1 MKREMRELILIVF
14 LLLPGSLI
22 AQTSY
27 YVSSS
32 EGNDSNSGTAT
43 GQAWKSLEKVNSFKP
58 QAGDKILFKRGDE
71 WVGTL
76 TPPASGSAGNPITY
90 GAYGTGNKPK
100 IYGSQV
106 ITGWTLHKGSIY
118 KATVES
124 VVSQVFVSNERIR
137 VARYQSVGYSFPS
150 TINSTTQFQSN
161 DLDSGIDYTGAT
173 CVYRSY
179 AYRLFKKQV
188 VGSSSNTI
196 TLESAPTGG
205 ISTSK
210 GFILVNKLEFLTQP
224 GEWYYDD
231 KTNTLYAWMPAGGN
245 PANYSVRAST
255 VDNGVYIWSRS
266 YLKFENF
273 EFNHHANSGFF
284 GNNCNNIAIDNCDIK
299 YPEFYG
305 VRVAGGSQ
313 NTYTVTNNRVVG
325 ANGDG
330 ICVFA
335 PNSTIENNTV
345 SDIALLENLGIKG
358 TDTSDGIKFIGNNTV
373 CRYNIVNNVGYNG
386 IHWLSPN
393 ATISYN
399 FIDGACTVLDDGGGI
414 YTWSSDYSATGS
426 AGSVVDHNIVLNVIG
441 NRVGYRTKPDFG
453 YGIYIDQRI
462 HDVKVTNNTIYN
474 VSGGILLNAEHG
486 RNLVQGNTVMNFAMG
501 IQVEPDR
508 DVSEVSDNI
517 FFSANINR
525 DYTWW
530 LDKPQ
535 RIFRLT
541 KSNPKINHNKY
552 YNHYHAAE
560 LFDSNSDGY
569 FETFSNWQT
578 ATGQDVNS
586 TFDGSPLAAGEI
598 EELFYNDTKQTKAI
612 SLGSSI
618 YRDLD
623 GKEISGS
630 ISLEPFTSQI
640 LIKTSKELAKVA
652 NSNPEILDQS
662 FDVSQPKD
670 VNEFIGQIIAN
681 DADAGQVLT
690 YTIVEGNGD
699 NLFAL
704 DALTGELVANAT
716 IQATTDQT
724 IALTVQVTD
733 NASTPLSASAQIS
746 IRINAVETAPA
757 PDTTAP
763 TIASFSIPSSY
774 RALTIPVSEF
784 TASDDTGVAGY
795 QLTETATTPTT
806 DDQNWTASAPESH
819 TFSAEGTHTL
829 YAWVK
834 DAAGNIS
841 PATSS
846 SVAVSLPDLSP
857 TFSEYLFEEPA
868 GETVFDTQ
876 GSNDGTLLNEE
887 IRVEGVSGDGL
898 QLTGQGYISL
908 GNSFGA
914 NVQDELTLS
923 AWIQPQ
929 STSSTYQGIIMHGG
943 PNVDSYA
950 LYIHPGDQ
958 SISFKTS
965 GTTSAWTTIGNV
977 AGLWDGN
984 WHYLAVTYN
993 GAQKVIYLD
1002 GEILLSVDA
1011 AGLIESGEGYNLLI
1025 GAGRDDE
1032 NPTLLYEGLLDE
1044 VRIYN
1049 SALTSSQIGELF
1061 DRVKIEQNQS
1071 PLIQTQ
1077 LFEITEPKAVNDFVG
1092 KVIASDPDLD
1102 QTLSYAITAGNTE
1115 GLFKINP
1122 ETGEI
1127 FANSNLPASVDQTVT
1142 MLIQVTDS
1150 HQEPL
1155 AASANVTIAIQ
1166 AIEVNQSPVAQN
1178 LTVEID
1184 GNFKLNDLIG
1194 TIVGSDPD
1202 AGQLLTY
1209 TITGG
1214 NEAGLFNIKPETGEI
1229 HAAADFIT
1237 TTNQTVVL
1245 MIEVKDNAAEPLA
1258 ASVTATINLAG
1269 IQLNQSPVIEDQTV
1283 EIQKDIQINDF
1294 ILQIVASD
1302 PDVDQKLTY
1311 AITQGNDAGLFKI
1324 NPETGA
1330 IFANAPIPATA
1341 NQSFALVVQATDN
1354 AENPLSAQANI
1365 TIISLKIAEI
1375 NSQPVAQNL
1384 TVEIAGNFE
1393 VNDLIGKIV
1402 ASDPDAGQLL
1412 TYTIVGGNEEG
1423 LFHIDMETGDI
1434 HASADF
1440 ITTTDQTVILTIEV
1454 RDNATEP
1461 LGTSS
1466 TATINITGIQ
1476 LNQSPAVE
1484 DQIVEIQNE
1493 IQINDFILQ
1502 VVASDPDVEQKLTY
1516 AIIQGNEAGLF
1527 KINPETGEV
1536 FANAAISG
1544 AIDQSFSLVVQVT
1557 DNAENPMSAHANI
1570 TIISLKI
1577 VAINRQPVAQN
1588 LTVEIEGNFAVND
1601 LIGKILASDPDAGQL
1616 LTYTIT
1622 GGNQEGLFK
1631 INPETGEIHAAVDF
1645 ISTTDQ
1651 TVILTIEVKD
1661 NADEPLVVNATATIN
1676 ITGIQLNQSP
1686 MISNQAFDIDGDLT
1700 SNEFIGQL
1708 FASDPDTGQKLSYS
1722 IVQGNEAG
1730 LFKLDPETGEVFANQ
1745 AISVNSNET
1754 FTFVVQVTD
1763 DHQMPLSGHANVTI
1777 QITPAFV
1784 NQSPVIGDQ
1793 SFEIRKNDKL
1803 GDMIGQVLASDPNA
1817 EQSLTFDIVSGNEEG
1832 AFSIDPVTGALY
1844 ATDAIQLT
1852 TSESIVLEVEVTD
1865 NAVEPLSVNAYITIA
1880 IVINGKIVDG
1890 EVKNNNPNRI
1900 ILVYSEPLKT
1910 ANLKSSQ
1917 IFSDFVLSG
1926 GKNVQQVTI
1935 NGNEIYLD
1943 LDSEYQYDDEIT
1955 VSYSRGSTPIYD
1967 ASGNEVEPFDS
1978 YEVTNNILMG
1988 NGVNTSIDPTANA
2001 LDVIVYPNPS
2011 DGQVNIRA
2019 NNLTSDDCEL
2029 FLFSMTGNLVSKKLV
2044 SASFGNLEE
2053 RLNLSQL
2060 NKGTY
2065 IIKLISKR
2073 QIFQEKI
2080 VIM

>member
-43 GQAWKSLEKVNSFKP
+43 GQAWKSLDKVNSFKP

-100 IYGSQV
+100 IYGSQE

-118 KATVES
+118 KTT
-124 VVSQVFVSNERIR
+124 VSQEVKQLFIDGNRALL
-137 VARYQSVGYSFPS
+137 ARYPNTGYFDVTTVNSSSQFTS
-150 TINSTTQFQSN
+150 TDLNGVIN
-161 DLDSGIDYTGAT
+161 YTGAT
-173 CVYRSY
+173 WIGRTS
-179 AYRLFKKQV
+179 AYTLYSKNV
-188 VGSSSNTI
+188 TASSSQTI
-196 TLESAPTGG
+196 TLDSAPSLSLGVG
-205 ISTSK
+205 E
-210 GFILVNKLEFLTQP
+210 GFILTNKLAFLDQA
-224 GEWYYDD
+224 GEWFWD
-231 KTNTLYAWMPAGGN
+231 KSTSTLYFWTPNGN
-245 PANYSVRAST
+245 SPSNYQVRASVRDYGVSISSKSYVSIENIEVLHSGNSGIFANSSNNIIINGNDIISPEQVGVHIPNAGST
-255 VDNGVYIWSRS
+255 ANAITNNYVYQANWSAVRAYSSNSTISDNIVEDIG
-266 YLKFENF
+266 LFENF
-273 EFNHHANSGFF
+273 HK
-284 GNNCNNIAIDNCDIK
+284 IAAGQNVGTGI
-299 YPEFYG
+299 FS
-305 VRVAGGSQ
+305 RAGGCTINYNRII
-313 NTYTVTNNRVVG
+313 NTGY
-325 ANGDG
+325 DG
-330 ICVFA
+330 INFWGV
-335 PNSTIENNTV
+335 NTMV
-345 SDIALLENLGIKG
+345 K
-358 TDTSDGIKFIGNNTV
+358 
-373 CRYNIVNNVGYNG
+373 
-386 IHWLSPN
+386 
-393 ATISYN
+393 YN
-399 FIDGACTVLDDGGGI
+399 FIDNSMAVLSDGGAIYTYNGANVEATASEGSEVMYNIILNTNGNKNGFTHAWDDAHGIYMDDGTRDVTIQYNTVSGAPAGGAI
-414 YTWSSDYSATGS
+414 FLHINRNIDARNNTAFNSSMGLLASGQHGTSYFRS
-426 AGSVVDHNIVLNVIG
+426 NIVYATNKPGSTVWWTSSHQ
-441 NRVGYRTKPDFG
+441 RMTKNDGASP
-453 YGIYIDQRI
+453 
-462 HDVKVTNNTIYN
+462 TYN
-474 VSGGILLNAEHG
+474 L
-486 RNLVQGNTVMNFAMG
+486 
-501 IQVEPDR
+501 
-508 DVSEVSDNI
+508 
-517 FFSANINR
+517 
-525 DYTWW
+525 
-530 LDKPQ
+530 
-535 RIFRLT
+535 
-541 KSNPKINHNKY
+541 NKY
-552 YNHYHAAE
+552 YHFYEGDNQ
-560 LFDSNSDGY
+560 
-569 FETFSNWQT
+569 FSNGYNFNEWKS

-612 SLGSSI
+612 GLGSSI

-640 LIKTSKELAKVA
+640 LIKTSKESATVA

-670 VNEFIGQIIAN
+670 VNEFIGQIIAT

-784 TASDDTGVAGY
+784 TASDDTGVTGY

-868 GETVFDTQ
+868 GETVLDTQ

-908 GNSFGA
+908 GKSFGA

-1002 GEILLSVDA
+1002 GEILLTVDA

-1071 PLIQTQ
+1071 PVIQTQ

-1102 QTLSYAITAGNTE
+1102 QTLSYAITSGNTE

-1127 FANSNLPASVDQTVT
+1127 FANSSLPASVDQTIT

-1311 AITQGNDAGLFKI
+1311 AITQGNDSGLFKI

-1330 IFANAPIPATA
+1330 IFANAPISATA
-1341 NQSFALVVQATDN
+1341 NQAFALVVQATDN

-1412 TYTIVGGNEEG
+1412 TYTIVGGNEKG

-1570 TIISLKI
+1570 TIIRLKI
-1577 VAINRQPVAQN
+1577 AAINRQPVAQN

-1622 GGNQEGLFK
+1622 GGNQEDLFK

-1661 NADEPLVVNATATIN
+1661 NADEPLVVNTTATIN

-1700 SNEFIGQL
+1700 NNEFIGQL

-1730 LFKLDPETGEVFANQ
+1730 LFKLNPETGEVFANQ

-1763 DHQMPLSGHANVTI
+1763 DHQMPLSAHANVTI

-1784 NQSPVIGDQ
+1784 NQSPVIDDQ

-1865 NAVEPLSVNAYITIA
+1865 NAVEPLSVNAYITIT

-1900 ILVYSEPLKT
+1900 ILVYSEPLKS

-1926 GKNVQQVTI
+1926 GKTVQQVTI

-1943 LDSEYQYDDEIT
+1943 LDSEYQYEDEIT

-1988 NGVNTSIDPTANA
+1988 NGVNTGIDPTANA

>member
-43 GQAWKSLEKVNSFKP
+43 GQAWKSLDKVNSFKP

-90 GAYGTGNKPK
+90 GAYGSGDKPI

-106 ITGWTLHKGSIY
+106 ITGWTLHKGNIY

-124 VVSQVFVSNERIR
+124 DINQLFLDGERIQL
-137 VARYQSVGYSFPS
+137 ARIPKKGYFDVTSS
-150 TINSTTQFQSN
+150 HSTTKFSST
-161 DLDSGIDYTGAT
+161 DLNSGINYTGAKAIIRT
-173 CVYRSY
+173 NKWGMATKTVT
-179 AYRLFKKQV
+179 
-188 VGSSSNTI
+188 SSSSQTLTVNSAPQYTI
-196 TLESAPTGG
+196 TLGD
-205 ISTSK
+205 
-210 GFILVNKLEFLTQP
+210 GFFLNNKMEFLTAA
-224 GEWYYDD
+224 GEYYYDQAT
-231 KTNTLYAWMPAGGN
+231 KTVYLWATSNDT
-245 PANYSVRAST
+245 PANHKVRGSFLSNLIT
-255 VDNGVYIWSRS
+255 INYRDYVLI
-266 YLKFENF
+266 ENI
-273 EFNHHANSGFF
+273 ELAHSSG
-284 GNNCNNIAIDNCDIK
+284 IAIKTDYCNYLTFSKLDITNPDSKGIHINHDKHGAYQNITIDGANHIAFHAQMTSYSSIIDNTISNTALFDNLGLTGMGNEQDGRAITNSAGTDNIIRYNRIENVGYTGINWNAPNSIIDKNFIK
-299 YPEFYG
+299 NSCLVKDDGGAIYTFSSSASA
-305 VRVAGGSQ
+305 VVADGSE
-313 NTYTVTNNRVVG
+313 VTNNIILYARG
-325 ANGDG
+325 TKDG
-330 ICVFA
+330 
-335 PNSTIENNTV
+335 
-345 SDIALLENLGIKG
+345 
-358 TDTSDGIKFIGNNTV
+358 TSSLYSSGF
-373 CRYNIVNNVGYNG
+373 
-386 IHWLSPN
+386 
-393 ATISYN
+393 
-399 FIDGACTVLDDGGGI
+399 GI
-414 YTWSSDYSATGS
+414 YMDN
-426 AGSVVDHNIVLNVIG
+426 NIKNVLI
-441 NRVGYRTKPDFG
+441 
-453 YGIYIDQRI
+453 
-462 HDVKVTNNTIYN
+462 
-474 VSGGILLNAEHG
+474 
-486 RNLVQGNTVMNFAMG
+486 QGNTVAYSGFGAIHLHEN
-501 IQVEPDR
+501 
-508 DVSEVSDNI
+508 DNI
-517 FFSANINR
+517 TVKDNTLFDGLYGIYSDEAHGNCIITNNVVYVFEKNYENYSTTRIVG
-525 DYTWW
+525 
-530 LDKPQ
+530 Q
-535 RIFRLT
+535 RNGASHIYD
-541 KSNPKINHNKY
+541 NNKY
-552 YNHYHAAE
+552 YSKHKE
-560 LFDSNSDGY
+560 GTFRDQESFLVFD
-569 FETFSNWQT
+569 NWSSS
-578 ATGQDVNS
+578 TGQDANS
-586 TFDGSPLAAGEI
+586 SFDGSPLAAGEI

-640 LIKTSKELAKVA
+640 LIKTSKESATVA

-784 TASDDTGVAGY
+784 TASDDTGVTGY

-868 GETVFDTQ
+868 GETVLDTQ

-984 WHYLAVTYN
+984 WHHLAVTYN

-1002 GEILLSVDA
+1002 GEILLTVDA

-1071 PLIQTQ
+1071 PVIQTQ
-1077 LFEITEPKAVNDFVG
+1077 SFEITEPKAVNDFVG

-1127 FANSNLPASVDQTVT
+1127 FANSSLPASVDQTIT
-1142 MLIQVTDS
+1142 MLIQVTDN
-1150 HQEPL
+1150 HQDPL

-1237 TTNQTVVL
+1237 TTSQTIVL
-1245 MIEVKDNAAEPLA
+1245 TIEVKDNAAEPLA
-1258 ASVTATINLAG
+1258 ARVTATINLAG

-1324 NPETGA
+1324 NPETGE

-1341 NQSFALVVQATDN
+1341 NQSFALVIQVTDN
-1354 AENPLSAQANI
+1354 AENPLSAQANVTI
-1365 TIISLKIAEI
+1365 TSLKIAEI
-1375 NSQPVAQNL
+1375 NSRPVAQNL
-1384 TVEIAGNFE
+1384 IVEIAGNFE

-1412 TYTIVGGNEEG
+1412 TYAIIGGNEEG
-1423 LFHIDMETGDI
+1423 LFHIDMETGEI
-1434 HASADF
+1434 HAAADF
-1440 ITTTDQTVILTIEV
+1440 ISTTDQTVILTIEV

-1461 LGTSS
+1461 LATSS
-1466 TATINITGIQ
+1466 TATINIAGIQ
-1476 LNQSPAVE
+1476 LNQSPVVE
-1484 DQIVEIQNE
+1484 DQIVEIQDE
-1493 IQINDFILQ
+1493 LQINDFILQ
-1502 VVASDPDVEQKLTY
+1502 VVASDPDVDQKLTY
-1516 AIIQGNEAGLF
+1516 AIIQGNEAALF

-1536 FANAAISG
+1536 FANAAISA

-1577 VAINRQPVAQN
+1577 AAINREPVAQN

-1631 INPETGEIHAAVDF
+1631 INPETGEIHAAADF

-1651 TVILTIEVKD
+1651 TAILTIEVKD

-1730 LFKLDPETGEVFANQ
+1730 LFKLNPETGEVFANQ

-1763 DHQMPLSGHANVTI
+1763 DHQMPLSAHANVTI

-1784 NQSPVIGDQ
+1784 NQSPVIDDQ

-1852 TSESIVLEVEVTD
+1852 TSESVVLEVEVTD
-1865 NAVEPLSVNAYITIA
+1865 NAVEPLSANAYITIA

-1926 GKNVQQVTI
+1926 GKTVQQVTI
-1935 NGNEIYLD
+1935 NGNDIYLD
-1943 LDSEYQYDDEIT
+1943 LDSEYQYEDEIT

-1967 ASGNEVEPFDS
+1967 ASGNEVEPFDN

-1988 NGVNTSIDPTANA
+1988 NGVNTGIDPTANA

-2053 RLNLSQL
+2053 RLNLSHL